1 LVSEKKPDIELQTS
15 SKYYDR
21 SEIEIER
28 SIGDAINDGHFV
40 STHVLF
46 DHDTNRSNFS
56 VLNK

>member
-21 SEIEIER
+21 SEIER

-40 STHVLF
+40 STQVLF